1 MFDTMDSLP
10 TWAWW
15 LVVAGL
21 LLSPV
26 FAFLIAILA
35 EIFIEVLKE
44 GGLAAFITLVVAG
57 LAGRLV
63 QRRLRTRPALNHIV
77 EDQA

>member
-1 MFDTMDSLP
+1 MDSLP

-15 LVVAGL
+15 LVIGGL

-26 FAFLIAILA
+26 FAFLIAILV
-35 EIFIEVLKE
+35 EIFIGVLKE
-44 GGLAAFITLVVAG
+44 GGLTAIITLVVAG
-57 LAGRLV
+57 LTGRLLL
-63 QRRLRTRPALNHIV
+63 RRLRMRPRLREIV

>member
-1 MFDTMDSLP
+1 MDSLP

-26 FAFLIAILA
+26 FAFLIAILV

-44 GGLAAFITLVVAG
+44 GGLAAVITLVVAG
-57 LAGRLV
+57 LAVRLV
-63 QRRLRTRPALNHIV
+63 LRRFRTRPALNPIV

>member
-1 MFDTMDSLP
+1 MDSLP

-26 FAFLIAILA
+26 FAFLIAILV

-44 GGLAAFITLVVAG
+44 GGLAAVITLVVAA

-63 QRRLRTRPALNHIV
+63 LRRFRTRPALKHIV
-77 EDQA
+77 GDQA

>member
-1 MFDTMDSLP
+1 MDSLP

-26 FAFLIAILA
+26 FAFLIAILV

-44 GGLAAFITLVVAG
+44 GGLAAVITLVVAA
-57 LAGRLV
+57 LASRLV
-63 QRRLRTRPALNHIV
+63 LRRFRTRPALKHIV
-77 EDQA
+77 GDQA

>member
-1 MFDTMDSLP
+1 MDSLP

-26 FAFLIAILA
+26 LAFLIAILV

-44 GGLAAFITLVVAG
+44 GGLAAVITLVVAG
-57 LAGRLV
+57 LTGRLV
-63 QRRLRTRPALNHIV
+63 LRRLRMRPTLNHTV

>member
-1 MFDTMDSLP
+1 MDSLP

-26 FAFLIAILA
+26 FAFLIAILV

-44 GGLAAFITLVVAG
+44 GGLAAVITLVVGG
-57 LAGRLV
+57 LTGRLV
-63 QRRLRTRPALNHIV
+63 LRRLRMRPTLNHTV

>member
-1 MFDTMDSLP
+1 MDSLP

-26 FAFLIAILA
+26 FAFLIAILV

-44 GGLAAFITLVVAG
+44 GGLAAVITLVVAG
-57 LAGRLV
+57 LTGRLV
-63 QRRLRTRPALNHIV
+63 LRRLRMRPTLNHTV

>member
-15 LVVAGL
+15 LVIGGL

-26 FAFLIAILA
+26 FAFLIAILV

-44 GGLAAFITLVVAG
+44 GGLAAVITLVVAG

-63 QRRLRTRPALNHIV
+63 LRRLRARPALNHIV
-77 EDQA
+77 GDEA